1 MRSCFLA
8 GASEQGAVYGCK
20 WNLESL
26 AVLLPCT
33 ELHGGSAKGKVARQN
48 PTLHNGDIIEHGT
61 PCRRFSAGSIIPIMI
76 KLAGPDRPRVL
87 AARCPVPTPASKARR
102 KLFMHIAALPECVRR
117 SLPEPNRRRGNAVLC
132 HSTTAEQLPVIR
144 RVRS

>member
-102 KLFMHIAALPECVRR
+102 KLFMQRGVVSGALLPCLHSGAASGTPCPLPK
-117 SLPEPNRRRGNAVLC
+117 NQG
-132 HSTTAEQLPVIR
+132 
-144 RVRS
+144 